1 MTRSKLD
8 GNSIVCAEKLGVI
21 RLVARWDHIAPRA
34 PFKQP
39 PSHQE
44 LESTRLCDC
53 TPIVLPFSNSRP
65 RDKVIRYVF
74 WLLFL
79 ESCFKILLFISFDDP
94 DWENCSINNSNAK
107 HRRPNKSFLQTTG
120 CQVVSVTE
128 MQIPRDMYLS
138 ISQRIWIW
146 FHPKN
151 QERRSFKRDEFKST
165 SCKGENSCRRAIIG
179 ELEKEIASY

>member
-1 MTRSKLD
+1 MF
-8 GNSIVCAEKLGVI
+8 AEKNERFRVEEKVFNPSFLYSSTWRGVNWIEI
-21 RLVARWDHIAPRA
+21 RLCVLRNWELSGWSPAEITLPRE
-34 PFKQP
+34 PLLNSP

-44 LESTRLCDC
+44 FESTRLCDC

-107 HRRPNKSFLQTTG
+107 HLRLNKSFLQT

-128 MQIPRDMYLS
+128 MQIPRDMYLKYFS
-138 ISQRIWIW
+138 THMNLILS
-146 FHPKN
+146 K
-151 QERRSFKRDEFKST
+151 KSAT
-165 SCKGENSCRRAIIG
+165 EVI
-179 ELEKEIASY
+179 

>member
-1 MTRSKLD
+1 MF
-8 GNSIVCAEKLGVI
+8 AEKNERFRVEEKVFNPSFLYSSTWRGVNWMEI
-21 RLVARWDHIAPRA
+21 RLCVLRNWELSGWSPAEIALPRE
-34 PFKQP
+34 PLLNSP

-44 LESTRLCDC
+44 FESTRLCDC

-94 DWENCSINNSNAK
+94 DRENCSINNSNAK
-107 HRRPNKSFLQTTG
+107 HLRLNKSFLQTS
-120 CQVVSVTE
+120 QVVSVTE

-146 FHPKN
+146 FYPRN
-151 QERRSFKRDEFKST
+151 Q
-165 SCKGENSCRRAIIG
+165 
-179 ELEKEIASY
+179 